1 MRKLRQSLG
10 FTMAELLIVVAIIG
24 VLSGVSFIA
33 VQNHQRSTALLERD
47 SIAKEIFI
55 AAQNH
60 MTMAES
66 QGYMGVNMEKTGTD
80 PSTGVIYSRA
90 KGSKTIYD
98 VVYTGTSNDV
108 LDVLLPFGS
117 IDETVR
123 AGGRYVISYQT
134 NPARILDV
142 FYWTPSGRFGGTV
155 EEYTSILDLGSDDS
169 RNARMSHN
177 PIIGWFGGEGVVDA
191 GLFNIDPPEIEV
203 VNAEK
208 LYVKVKNKYVG
219 TDVSVKL
226 IITSRNKHG
235 DKYANASFVIATA
248 SDSRVINQDGGN
260 DFEVI
265 LDDITTLRKISDTL
279 NEGMHFAD
287 LNGKS
292 NDQYFSMEDKFIPG
306 EDITVQAVAFSN
318 SKWSNIAYSAE
329 ITTNSLF
336 ADVENMAWGSE
347 QKPTALIGNIRHLEN
362 LDDNISSLDS
372 TFIAHAKQTVNLAA
386 PEAGGAPDLSWE
398 GFKTA
403 VGGTAE
409 TAVKIYDKLLTG
421 SNDNTFM
428 PVSPTYA
435 LTYDGN
441 NHNIEGITVNCTG
454 NAGLFGALIAD
465 SKVSNLELIN
475 LDIMATGDNANA
487 GALAGSLSQTTV
499 TNVVARNTADFEAAI
514 KAAAE
519 KPDDAPGKR
528 EAPATVVS
536 TGNAGGLIGAMSNNT
551 NVTKSAAALIV
562 KGQNAGG
569 LIGVSAG
576 GTVTASYSGGHTIN
590 SDISDAVIYSS
601 TDYNV
606 TASGSAGGL
615 IGDAG
620 TAAISN
626 SYSTCSAK
634 GATAGGLVGSATGN
648 ISNSYATGLVD
659 GTTNAGAFAGM
670 YKSGTLTGNHYF
682 EIVNELPDT
691 GDGYTYLK
699 PVGKYLDSTGEV
711 DDDIDLKDKVD
722 AFDETAAAY
731 NEFTFD
737 SSVENY
743 AWQDAAPYNATLGTY
758 YDDKYPLK
766 TVEQLGTSLKTG
778 ADDATNYFVT
788 THHGD
793 WPAPEIFVIN
803 R

>member
-66 QGYMGVNMEKTGTD
+66 QGYMGVNMTD
-80 PSTGVIYSRA
+80 RTIVGQSVDN
-90 KGSKTIYD
+90 SK
-98 VVYTGTSNDV
+98 VYYAVYNGTSNDV
-108 LDVLLPFGS
+108 LNVLLPFGS

-155 EEYTSILDLGSDDS
+155 EEYTSILDLGSDGK
-169 RNARMSHN
+169 RNDRMSHN
-177 PIIGWFGGEGVVDA
+177 PIIGWFGGEELIKKTGNFD
-191 GLFNIDPPEIEV
+191 IKPPEIEV
-203 VNAEK
+203 INAEK
-208 LYVKVKNKYVG
+208 LYVKVKNTNTGG
-219 TDVSVKL
+219 TVASLKL
-226 IITSRNKHG
+226 IISSRNKHG
-235 DKYANASFVIATA
+235 DGEDSDYAKASFVIATA
-248 SDSRVINQDGGN
+248 SEPNRVEGVAEDAYTYLI
-260 DFEVI
+260 I
-265 LDDITTLRKISDTL
+265 LDDITK
-279 NEGMHFAD
+279 EGLHFSD
-287 LNGKS
+287 LNKLTNGGEFFAR
-292 NDQYFSMEDKFIPG
+292 QGEFIPG
-306 EDITVQAVAFSN
+306 EDITVQAVAFN
-318 SKWSNIAYSAE
+318 NGGLSNIAYSAE

-336 ADVENMAWGSE
+336 ADVEIVNWG
-347 QKPTALIGNIRHLEN
+347 TAEVQDLKNTAYINNIRHLEN
-362 LDDNISSLDS
+362 LDDHISSLGTS
-372 TFIAHAKQTVNLAA
+372 LRITHAKQTVNLAA
-386 PEAGGAPDLSWE
+386 PEVEGAEPETGVAPDLSWS

-409 TAVKIYDKLLTG
+409 TAVKIYDNSNSTG
-421 SNDNTFM
+421 SKDNTFM

-499 TNVVARNTADFEAAI
+499 TNVVARNTADFEEAI
-514 KAAAE
+514 KAAVKKTE
-519 KPDDAPGKR
+519 GEDGRR
-528 EAPATVVS
+528 EDPATVVS
-536 TGNAGGLIGAMSNNT
+536 TGNAGGLIGVMSNNT

-606 TASGSAGGL
+606 TASGTNSVAGGL

-620 TAAISN
+620 TTTISYC
-626 SYSTCSAK
+626 YSTCSAT
-634 GATAGGLVGSATGN
+634 GATAGGLVGSSEGE
-648 ISNSYATGLVD
+648 ISNSYATGRVQS
-659 GTTNAGAFAGM
+659 TAETPVAGAFAGT
-670 YKSGTLTGNHYF
+670 YSGTATDCRYF
-682 EIVNELPDT
+682 EIINEQWSDT
-691 GDGYTYLK
+691 AGYTYLGA
-699 PVGKYLDSTGEV
+699 VGSGSYTGT
-711 DDDIDLKDKVD
+711 ITPL
-722 AFDETAAAY
+722 DETAA
-731 NEFTFD
+731 FD
-737 SSVENY
+737 AFLPTE
-743 AWQDAAPYNATLGTY
+743 WQVAAPYNATLGTY

-766 TVEQLGTSLKTG
+766 TVEQLGAVLKTG
-778 ADDATNYFVT
+778 DDDTTVYYVA

-803 R
+803 T

>member
-66 QGYMGVNMEKTGTD
+66 QGYMGVNMTDGTIVGQSVD
-80 PSTGVIYSRA
+80 N
-90 KGSKTIYD
+90 SK
-98 VVYTGTSNDV
+98 VYYAVYNGTSNDV
-108 LDVLLPFGS
+108 LNVLLPFGS

-155 EEYTSILDLGSDDS
+155 EEYTSILDLGSDGK
-169 RNARMSHN
+169 RNDRMSHN
-177 PIIGWFGGEGVVDA
+177 PIIGWFGGEELIKKTGNFD
-191 GLFNIDPPEIEV
+191 IKPPEIEV
-203 VNAEK
+203 INAEK
-208 LYVKVKNKYVG
+208 LYVKVKNTNTGG
-219 TDVSVKL
+219 TVASLKL
-226 IITSRNKHG
+226 IISSRNKHG
-235 DKYANASFVIATA
+235 DGEDSDYAKASFVIATA
-248 SDSRVINQDGGN
+248 SEPNRVEGVAEDAYTYLI
-260 DFEVI
+260 I
-265 LDDITTLRKISDTL
+265 LDDITK
-279 NEGMHFAD
+279 EGLHFSD
-287 LNGKS
+287 LNKLTNGGEFFAR
-292 NDQYFSMEDKFIPG
+292 QGEFIPG
-306 EDITVQAVAFSN
+306 EDITVRAVAFN
-318 SKWSNIAYSAE
+318 NDDLSNIAYSAE

-372 TFIAHAKQTVNLAA
+372 TFIAHAKQTVDLAA
-386 PEAGGAPDLSWE
+386 PEAEGAPDLSWS

-409 TAVKIYDKLLTG
+409 TAVRIYDNSNSTG
-421 SNDNTFM
+421 SKDNTFM

-441 NHNIEGITVNCTG
+441 GHSIEGIAVDCNG
-454 NAGLFGALIAD
+454 NAGLFGELKAD
-465 SKVSNLELIN
+465 SSISNLELIDFN
-475 LDIMATGDNANA
+475 VKATKTGTDSPNA
-487 GALAGSLSQTTV
+487 GALAGSIIGTTV
-499 TNVVARNTADFEAAI
+499 TNVVARNSGDAGDAALKTVTAVDSENNPAGSVGGLI
-514 KAAAE
+514 GSMTNDIVDGVTKNSSVNKCAAALI
-519 KPDDAPGKR
+519 
-528 EAPATVVS
+528 VS
-536 TGNAGGLIGAMSNNT
+536 GNDAGGLIGKMDG
-551 NVTKSAAALIV
+551 
-562 KGQNAGG
+562 GQVVGC
-569 LIGVSAG
+569 
-576 GTVTASYSGGHTIN
+576 YSGGHTIN
-590 SDISDAVIYSS
+590 DTRTGSDAVIY
-601 TDYNV
+601 DPAKPNV
-606 TASGSAGGL
+606 KASGSAGGL

-634 GATAGGLVGSATGN
+634 GATAGGLVGSATGD
-648 ISNSYATGLVD
+648 ISNSYATGLVA

-711 DDDIDLKDKVD
+711 DDDIDLKDMVD

-788 THHGD
+788 THYGD

-803 R
+803 K

>member
-66 QGYMGVNMEKTGTD
+66 QGYMGVNMTDGTIVGQSVD
-80 PSTGVIYSRA
+80 N
-90 KGSKTIYD
+90 SK
-98 VVYTGTSNDV
+98 VYYAVYNGTSNDV
-108 LDVLLPFGS
+108 LNVLLPFGS

-155 EEYTSILDLGSDDS
+155 EEYTSILDLGSDGK
-169 RNARMSHN
+169 RNDRMSHN

-265 LDDITTLRKISDTL
+265 LDDITTLRKIDDTN

-372 TFIAHAKQTVNLAA
+372 TFIAHAKQTVDLAA
-386 PEAGGAPDLSWE
+386 PEAEGAPDLSWS

-409 TAVKIYDKLLTG
+409 TAVKIYDNSNSTG
-421 SNDNTFM
+421 SKDNTFM
-428 PVSPTYA
+428 PVSPSYG

-441 NHNIEGITVNCTG
+441 GHSIEGIAVDCNG
-454 NAGLFGALIAD
+454 NAGLFGELKAD
-465 SKVSNLELIN
+465 SSISNLELIDFN
-475 LDIMATGDNANA
+475 VKATQTGSDSPNA
-487 GALAGSLSQTTV
+487 GALAGSIIGTTV
-499 TNVVARNTADFEAAI
+499 TNVVARNSGDAGDAALKTVTAVDSENNPAGSVGGLI
-514 KAAAE
+514 GSMTNDIVDGVTKNSSVNKCAAALI
-519 KPDDAPGKR
+519 
-528 EAPATVVS
+528 VS
-536 TGNAGGLIGAMSNNT
+536 GNDAGGLIG
-551 NVTKSAAALIV
+551 KAA
-562 KGQNAGG
+562 NGG
-569 LIGVSAG
+569 A
-576 GTVTASYSGGHTIN
+576 VTASYSGGHTID
-590 SDISDAVIYSS
+590 SDINDAVIYSA

-606 TASGSAGGL
+606 TASSSAGGL

-634 GATAGGLVGSATGN
+634 GATAGGLVGSSEGE

-659 GTTNAGAFAGM
+659 GTTYAGAFAGM

-711 DDDIDLKDKVD
+711 DDDIDLKDMVD

-743 AWQDAAPYNATLGTY
+743 AWQDAAPYNATLKTY
-758 YDDKYPLK
+758 YGGKYPLK

-778 ADDATNYFVT
+778 DDDTTVYYVA

-803 R
+803 K